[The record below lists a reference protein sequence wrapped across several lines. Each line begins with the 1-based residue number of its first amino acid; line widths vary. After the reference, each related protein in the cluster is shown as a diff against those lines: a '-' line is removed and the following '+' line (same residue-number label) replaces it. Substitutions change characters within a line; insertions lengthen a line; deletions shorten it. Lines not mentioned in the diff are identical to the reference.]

1 MGHPVMGE
9 IAPRRTAVFHR
20 IGMSLGIHI
29 IFFCMVLQPI
39 MHELSSS
46 LLAASQQF
54 KQKKSQFIVW
64 KMSIFDVLF
73 VWIILFQ
80 LSL

>member
-1 MGHPVMGE
+1 
-9 IAPRRTAVFHR
+9 
-20 IGMSLGIHI
+20 MSLGIHI

-39 MHELSSS
+39 MHGFLSS

-64 KMSIFDVLF
+64 KMSIFCNLFVWKMSIFDVLF

>member
-1 MGHPVMGE
+1 
-9 IAPRRTAVFHR
+9 
-20 IGMSLGIHI
+20 
-29 IFFCMVLQPI
+29 MVLQPI
-39 MHELSSS
+39 MHGLLSL
-46 LLAASQQF
+46 LLAAPQQF
-54 KQKKSQFIVW
+54 KQKESQFIVWKMSIFCNLFVWKMSIFCNLFVW